1 MTALPTQADV
11 VVVGGGIV
19 GCSVLYHLA
28 KAGFPNCV
36 LLERYAITSGTTWHS
51 AALVTPLRSSAAGT
65 ELAKYSARL
74 YADLER
80 ETGQATGWRNSGRVD
95 LAASKERLDSLQYTM
110 TAARSY
116 GIDVEFLAPGEIAE
130 RWPLLRADDLH
141 GGLWMPSAGRVS
153 PTDVCQALLKGA
165 KAEGAKVFEQTP
177 VVEFDIRDGR
187 IRGVV
192 TAQGRIACD
201 AVVNCTGLWG
211 RDVAAMAKVTAPLYA
226 CEHFYLLTEP
236 MAGVTADLPVIR
248 DGDARLYIREEVGGL
263 LVGCFEP
270 NPRPLPV
277 KKIPDIPFALMG
289 EDWDHFE
296 PMMENAIHRV
306 PDLETAGARSLING
320 PESFTLDHNPIM
332 GESPEVAGFF
342 MAAGMNS
349 SGVAAAG
356 GVGWA
361 MAQWV
366 KNGEAPLD
374 LWDSDI
380 RRFSPHQNNERSLF
394 ERIPE
399 VLSEHF
405 AISWPGKAYKT
416 VRDLRRTPLF
426 HLHRQAGAHFGQRVG
441 WERPEWF
448 GQDDALKSS
457 SDIAYRYGRPAWFEN
472 WRNEHDQCRNDVALF
487 DQSPFSKILVQ
498 GRHAECLLDRVCSNS
513 MQVAP
518 GRIVYTQMLNRHGGM
533 ESDFTVSR
541 LSSDEFLVVTGSSQ
555 GRRDLDWLR
564 RSIRDDERVA
574 VTDISSSYAV
584 LAIAGP
590 NSRELLSAVTSA
602 DLSNEAFPFYTRQEL
617 DIGYVSAQAMR
628 LSFTGELG
636 WEIYVPTES
645 AESVT
650 EALIAAAGTK
660 RLFAGSHALNSLRQE
675 KGFRVWGHDIGPME
689 TPIEAGLAF
698 AVDFGK
704 ADFTG
709 KDALRRQ
716 REHGYDK
723 RLVNFIF
730 DDAAAFPYGHE
741 PIYRNGERCGSL
753 ASVTFGHTIGHAVGF
768 GWVKGKGCDQRGW
781 LDATFEIEVAG
792 VRYPA
797 TAGLHAAY
805 DPKGLRARA

>member
-332 GESPEVAGFF
+332 
-342 MAAGMNS
+342 
-349 SGVAAAG
+349 
-356 GVGWA
+356 
-361 MAQWV
+361 
-366 KNGEAPLD
+366 
-374 LWDSDI
+374 
-380 RRFSPHQNNERSLF
+380 
-394 ERIPE
+394 
-399 VLSEHF
+399 
-405 AISWPGKAYKT
+405 
-416 VRDLRRTPLF
+416 
-426 HLHRQAGAHFGQRVG
+426 
-441 WERPEWF
+441 
-448 GQDDALKSS
+448 
-457 SDIAYRYGRPAWFEN
+457 
-472 WRNEHDQCRNDVALF
+472 
-487 DQSPFSKILVQ
+487 
-498 GRHAECLLDRVCSNS
+498 
-513 MQVAP
+513 
-518 GRIVYTQMLNRHGGM
+518 
-533 ESDFTVSR
+533 
-541 LSSDEFLVVTGSSQ
+541 
-555 GRRDLDWLR
+555 
-564 RSIRDDERVA
+564 
-574 VTDISSSYAV
+574 
-584 LAIAGP
+584 
-590 NSRELLSAVTSA
+590 
-602 DLSNEAFPFYTRQEL
+602 
-617 DIGYVSAQAMR
+617 
-628 LSFTGELG
+628 
-636 WEIYVPTES
+636 
-645 AESVT
+645 
-650 EALIAAAGTK
+650 
-660 RLFAGSHALNSLRQE
+660 
-675 KGFRVWGHDIGPME
+675 
-689 TPIEAGLAF
+689 
-698 AVDFGK
+698 
-704 ADFTG
+704 
-709 KDALRRQ
+709 
-716 REHGYDK
+716 
-723 RLVNFIF
+723 
-730 DDAAAFPYGHE
+730 
-741 PIYRNGERCGSL
+741 
-753 ASVTFGHTIGHAVGF
+753 
-768 GWVKGKGCDQRGW
+768 
-781 LDATFEIEVAG
+781 
-792 VRYPA
+792 
-797 TAGLHAAY
+797 
-805 DPKGLRARA
+805 